1 MQSCWLKARSPS
13 ELLMTEGLAFRPL
26 GTQAAHAV
34 AARPSALWSTPWEH
48 SSARHGTRFTCD
60 VIKCCPSA
68 HTEPLREQAAAEG
81 IASRNLHVGREGTMN
96 YSPHLASGLG
106 FPNRGKHSS
115 GPPRGFTRSSCFNGK
130 QWPHCPF
137 SGTCNDFA
145 MGVRSGLWFPR
156 CMICSGRSK

>member
-1 MQSCWLKARSPS
+1 
-13 ELLMTEGLAFRPL
+13 MTEGLAFRPL

-68 HTEPLREQAAAEG
+68 HTEPLRAQAAAEG
-81 IASRNLHVGREGTMN
+81 IASRSLHVGREGTMN

-115 GPPRGFTRSSCFNGK
+115 GPPRGFTRSSCFSGK